1 MGNQI
6 YPKLCADRRTFEHV
20 ITRCL
25 EQNCIA
31 AKNNVTFN
39 HGSEA
44 TGGGKLSLSMAGREC
59 GWDTTWVCLLLC
71 KELCAR
77 VCLFCTLFRPTL
89 SVSPSLVV
97 FRRICSY
104 IYLSVFICLCLC
116 LRLCLWSS
124 VFFRL
129 SVCFSRFPSLV
140 FCTTSLLCLCGGLLS
155 LPSAT
160 LHGIVFS
167 MDDEERV
174 CVARLED
181 RLPQRQHPGLPRE
194 LPLQG
199 SNEI

>member
-1 MGNQI
+1 MERMGNQI

-77 VCLFCTLFRPTL
+77 VFVLHSFPSDAVCFSLSRCLPAHLFIYLFVGVHMPLSLSSSLPLVFCLFPPICLFLSL
-89 SVSPSLVV
+89 SVSRFLH
-97 FRRICSY
+97 
-104 IYLSVFICLCLC
+104 YLSTVSVRWPLIFAVGDPSWNRLQHGRRRAC
-116 LRLCLWSS
+116 LRRTTRRSS
-124 VFFRL
+124 TAAAASWATQR
-129 SVCFSRFPSLV
+129 
-140 FCTTSLLCLCGGLLS
+140 T
-155 LPSAT
+155 SAT
-160 LHGIVFS
+160 
-167 MDDEERV
+167 RK
-174 CVARLED
+174 
-181 RLPQRQHPGLPRE
+181 
-194 LPLQG
+194 
-199 SNEI
+199 